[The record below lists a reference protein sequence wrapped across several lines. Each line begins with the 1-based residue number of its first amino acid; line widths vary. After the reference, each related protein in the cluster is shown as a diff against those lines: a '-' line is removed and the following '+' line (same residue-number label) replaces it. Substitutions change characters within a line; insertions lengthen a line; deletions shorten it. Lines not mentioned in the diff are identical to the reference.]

1 MPALTSVG
9 GKEATMVRHLTL
21 VTALGAIAALS
32 TGCTSRQ
39 QELEAVAKDWCL
51 TIRASQ
57 IMPVYPLREDV
68 QPGDCFL
75 VSVPVD
81 QQQKVWEAKGFLP
94 LDQQFLRV
102 RPSGYAAFYQ
112 QSFPVTNEQVPLRWL
127 TPAAADKA
135 PLHQWQ
141 SAPASAFPT
150 YSFQVKKG
158 GGFNLALPI
167 EGVPVG
173 LSLLGASEATGAVVI
188 SDARTYGVDMA
199 TLMADVE
206 RALDTVAKEGGP
218 TNRQFLAQ
226 FYDRGEP
233 VTATSKGRVGTPVY
247 LRIISRVFLAGSMDV
262 SIQNAESQAAGASAG
277 NFKPVDLLDAKAGDA
292 KDLDERRKTYE
303 LGRELIAKKL
313 TEVAAGAM
321 PGGSLQFQSAS
332 ARSISLKE
340 TFARPL
346 VIGYLALDCRIE
358 AGGRLSPAIPTLQVL
373 GGQVPP
379 AVTFSPLQDSM
390 NGWRAVRMT
399 VPTSPSSPPSA
410 ANSRSTP
417 TAVRSERRPT
427 RPNAVARSAM
437 CSMACR
443 ISISATQVVA
453 PGRNALSK
461 PPALC
466 PRPPADLLT

>member
-1 MPALTSVG
+1 
-9 GKEATMVRHLTL
+9 MVRHLTL
-21 VTALGAIAALS
+21 VAVFAAL
-32 TGCTSRQ
+32 TAGCTSRQ

-112 QSFPVTNEQVPLRWL
+112 QSFPVTNDQVPLRWL
-127 TPAAADKA
+127 TPAAADGKG

-188 SDARTYGVDMA
+188 SDARTYGVDMT

-206 RALDTVAKEGGP
+206 HALDASSKEGGP

-226 FYDRGEP
+226 FYDRGESA
-233 VTATSKGRVGTPVY
+233 TATSKGRAGTPVY

-262 SIQNAESQAAGASAG
+262 SIHNAESQAAGVSAG

-292 KDLDERRKTYE
+292 KDLEERRKTYE

-313 TEVAAGAM
+313 TEVAAGAL

-346 VIGYLALDCRIE
+346 VIGYLALDCRID

-379 AVTFSPLQDSM
+379 TVTFSPLQDDANRCIRQLDEWVASGVDDGPYTSFLRALGGEFAVDSYRTAVGEPPDVAKRRRAFGYVL
-390 NGWRAVRMT
+390 NGLHDLHQLNPGGRTWEERIVEAARAV
-399 VPTSPSSPPSA
+399 P
-410 ANSRSTP
+410 TP
-417 TAVRSERRPT
+417 TR
-427 RPNAVARSAM
+427 
-437 CSMACR
+437 
-443 ISISATQVVA
+443 
-453 PGRNALSK
+453 
-461 PPALC
+461 
-466 PRPPADLLT
+466 